1 MIPALI
7 LFCSAA
13 LSPDACTEQT
23 AFDAVSR
30 EVSPFECAVGTLN
43 AQMELVADPRGAE
56 GIFVKLICANRSA
69 EGKTDHGNQ

>member
-30 EVSPFECAVGTLN
+30 EVSPFECAVGGLN
-43 AQMELVADPRGAE
+43 AQMELAAGPRGFD
-56 GIFVKLICANRSA
+56 GVFVKLICTRHS
-69 EGKTDHGNQ
+69 EGRADRGDQ